1 MQNHLDKECLGA
13 PDNAK
18 SKKNINLQGSTTSTI
33 HTPTITPNT
42 THTNIP
48 VKRIKITKTSK
59 IENFIDR
66 ISEEEQDDL
75 EFQLAQALFSAGVPF
90 AFVENPL
97 VIQFFKCLRPSF
109 KLPNRRKLAG
119 DLLNDVYDEVKL
131 QTDEQISKAKTLCM
145 VSDGWSNINRE
156 SVQNFIICTPKPVF
170 FNATFSGEES
180 HTGEWISN
188 EIIQQ
193 MKAIGVQK
201 FSAVITDTASVM
213 KSAWRRIK
221 EKYSNVVCLG
231 CNSHVINLLIGDV
244 LKIDEIKTI
253 VTATIV
259 NYFKS
264 HVQAAAKLKR
274 IQGENYNKEIAL
286 VLPVLTRW
294 GSHLSCFQS
303 LQKSKTALE
312 QTLMDPDIRKKINN
326 TVRNFVLSENFWDM
340 LDTIIKFLE
349 PMVIALKLFESDT
362 STLSTVYFHF
372 KKLMHRVS
380 EISCNFSNNIQQLV
394 QKRWDYTYHP
404 VMMAAYM
411 LDPCF

>member
-59 IENFIDR
+59 IENFVDR

-131 QTDEQISKAKTLCM
+131 QTDEQISKANTLYM
-145 VSDGWSNINRE
+145 VSDGWSNINQE

-180 HTGEWISN
+180 HTGEWILN

-193 MKAIGVQK
+193 IEAI
-201 FSAVITDTASVM
+201 D
-213 KSAWRRIK
+213 
-221 EKYSNVVCLG
+221 
-231 CNSHVINLLIGDV
+231 
-244 LKIDEIKTI
+244 
-253 VTATIV
+253 
-259 NYFKS
+259 
-264 HVQAAAKLKR
+264 
-274 IQGENYNKEIAL
+274 
-286 VLPVLTRW
+286 
-294 GSHLSCFQS
+294 
-303 LQKSKTALE
+303 
-312 QTLMDPDIRKKINN
+312 
-326 TVRNFVLSENFWDM
+326 
-340 LDTIIKFLE
+340 
-349 PMVIALKLFESDT
+349 
-362 STLSTVYFHF
+362 
-372 KKLMHRVS
+372 
-380 EISCNFSNNIQQLV
+380 
-394 QKRWDYTYHP
+394 
-404 VMMAAYM
+404 
-411 LDPCF
+411 